1 MGEAP
6 PEYLYKEAINKQV
19 LHKQVLTAASDDSLG
34 ELLEKT
40 GLWRASS
47 IDVDYKQH
55 CSTGFSTLHQALPGA
70 GWPVDGVTEF
80 PHKGE
85 GIGATQ
91 TPC

>member
-1 MGEAP
+1 MGKAP
-6 PEYLYKEAINKQV
+6 PEYLYKETINKQV

-55 CSTGFSTLHQALPGA
+55 CSLHPPPGTTWCRVA
-70 GWPVDGVTEF
+70 GWQG
-80 PHKGE
+80 GRSM
-85 GIGATQ
+85 A
-91 TPC
+91 

>member
-1 MGEAP
+1 MGKAP
-6 PEYLYKEAINKQV
+6 PEYLYKETINKQV

-80 PHKGE
+80 PHKGK